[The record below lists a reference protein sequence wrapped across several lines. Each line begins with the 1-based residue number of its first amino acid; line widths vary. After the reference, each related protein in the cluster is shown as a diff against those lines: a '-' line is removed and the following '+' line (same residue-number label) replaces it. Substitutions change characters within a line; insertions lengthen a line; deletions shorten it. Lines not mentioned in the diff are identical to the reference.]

1 MQKTVVVSHVTKQ
14 YGKLIA
20 VKDVSFEI
28 ERGEIFGLLGP
39 NGAGKT
45 TTIEMMEGLRRP
57 DSGSIKIYGL
67 DPIREGNKLREQ
79 IGVQL
84 EVSSLYSKI
93 KVKEALDLFSSFY
106 QRPSDIKSLLRMMS
120 LERKAN
126 SYFKEL
132 SHGQK
137 QRLAITLALINDPKI
152 LFFDEATIGLDPQAR
167 RKIWTLMKKIRTEG
181 KTIIL
186 TTHYMEEAERLCD
199 RVAIIDRGEIVA
211 LGTPNNLI
219 ANLGQQN
226 KVEFYSEGNI
236 ELEELKRIDEVNNV
250 EKIERKYVLYSDK
263 PYDVLRRL
271 IQLEKA
277 ENYNLQNLYVN
288 RVTLEDVFLAFTGRD
303 LRE

>member
-288 RVTLEDVFLAFTGRD
+288 RVTLEDVFLAFT
-303 LRE
+303 